1 VIDHVEE
8 EWLTVDQHF
17 TAESLVEEPIRTEM
31 SACRL
36 ETKS

>member
-17 TAESLVEEPIRTEM
+17 TAESLVEEPIRTETTY
-31 SACRL
+31 RQ
-36 ETKS
+36 EIKQ